1 MIALPLYYT
10 SLMTETAHIFTP
22 HDDSLA
28 ERIKAYQSVVNLLY
42 STEHSFEAL
51 KNEKIEDTYHIGTKE
66 EVQEAYDV
74 ARNSL
79 SIALNKISEQEMQQA
94 LEKGLITKTQATEF
108 IQFTRQHDMTHF
120 RSTKRS
126 THSNSQSQKQ

>member
-1 MIALPLYYT
+1 
-10 SLMTETAHIFTP
+10 MTQAAHIFNP
-22 HDDSLA
+22 QNDSLT
-28 ERIKAYQSVVNLLY
+28 EKVKAYQNVVNLLH
-42 STEHSFEAL
+42 SVEHSSEVLRTAK
-51 KNEKIEDTYHIGTKE
+51 KNDTNHIGTKE

-94 LEKGLITKTQATEF
+94 LEKGLITKAQATEF
-108 IQFTRQHDMTHF
+108 IQFSRQHDMTHF